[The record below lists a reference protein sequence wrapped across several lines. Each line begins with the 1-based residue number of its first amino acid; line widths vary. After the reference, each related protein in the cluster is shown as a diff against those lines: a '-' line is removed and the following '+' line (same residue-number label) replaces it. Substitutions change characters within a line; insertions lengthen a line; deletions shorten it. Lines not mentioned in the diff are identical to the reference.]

1 MTGTAASR
9 PYGSL
14 NSDEGE
20 GEGDELLLLQESSR
34 VQDLPDAL
42 SPSFESP
49 LRESS
54 AIVAI
59 FNLLNT
65 MVGGGAL
72 SLPYAFAKC
81 GWLGGVVLVLFSVK
95 ISNFALSLLCTLAR
109 KVRGTSYPAIVGKT
123 MGGAYAEALDAT
135 QFFMLFLVVI
145 AFLIL
150 IRDISGDV
158 VEFLM
163 FGPAYSAEDDVLQGL
178 DAHSR
183 SLLLH
188 IMTAAMLPLMAQES
202 LHALRHVSY
211 VGSASVMLL
220 LGVIAH
226 KAYLAN
232 TRNGEGFWNSVLAGG
247 PRGAARLGPEKW
259 GDVLTALP
267 IILIAFLCQF
277 NIVGV
282 FTKLERPSPS
292 RTEGVILTTNY
303 ASGAVYILF
312 GLSGYL
318 FSTDRTADNILNNFS
333 PKDPSLALARSGLV
347 LTLMCQIPM
356 VLLPC
361 RDSLFR
367 LMMNLS
373 AAVVASGAG
382 GGGVEGR
389 RQEGGEEEQGEQP
402 HVSSLSPPP
411 LSSSSSRVSV
421 VESTPKGGGSDFSL
435 AKVAVSALERIVGR
449 PLLAVP
455 GAVLGVLGSSSSAS
469 SGAGKDDEGRVGAR
483 DDGSSPA
490 SASASDEE
498 EQGSS
503 KAAAPVEAEAEGT
516 APISFPARL
525 FATLVLVASAL
536 FFAERVPG
544 VASIWQAAGSSI
556 SLLLAFVFPALAYIS
571 LWWRL
576 GRSCGGVD
584 FEAAG
589 AWSLLVTGLLMVLLC
604 TAQTIYG

>member
-1 MTGTAASR
+1 MDSRTSLTGTAPSR

-20 GEGDELLLLQESSR
+20 DGELLQLQESSR
-34 VQDLPDAL
+34 IQDMPDAL

-81 GWLGGVVLVLFSVK
+81 GWLGGIILVLFSVQ

-123 MGGAYAEALDAT
+123 MGAAYAEALDAT

-150 IRDISGDV
+150 VRDISGDV

-163 FGPAYSAEDDVLQGL
+163 FGPAFSAEDDALQGL
-178 DAHSR
+178 DGQSR

-188 IMTAAMLPLMAQES
+188 LMTVAMLPLMAQES

-232 TRNGEGFWNSVLAGG
+232 TRDGEGFLDSVMSGG
-247 PRGAARLGPEKW
+247 PRGAARWGPEKW
-259 GDVLTALP
+259 TDVLTALP

-282 FTKLERPSPS
+282 FSKLERPSSS
-292 RTEGVILTTNY
+292 RTEGVIITTNY

-312 GLSGYL
+312 GLSGYF
-318 FSTDRTADNILNNFS
+318 FSTNRTADNILNNFS

-361 RDSLFR
+361 RDSFFR
-367 LMMNLS
+367 LLINLWS
-373 AAVVASGAG
+373 VVCGAG
-382 GGGVEGR
+382 GAAGR
-389 RQEGGEEEQGEQP
+389 RVDEGEEEERGERP
-402 HVSSLSPPP
+402 YSSPPP
-411 LSSSSSRVSV
+411 AGIVA
-421 VESTPKGGGSDFSL
+421 STPRKGGADFS
-435 AKVAVSALERIVGR
+435 VANATVSTLESIVGR
-449 PLLAVP
+449 PLMAVP
-455 GAVLGVLGSSSSAS
+455 GAVLGILGAASPSPSSSSSS
-469 SGAGKDDEGRVGAR
+469 SGAGKGEDGAHDNR
-483 DDGSSPA
+483 PSSAPA
-490 SASASDEE
+490 SASAFASDEE
-498 EQGSS
+498 EQGGS
-503 KAAAPVEAEAEGT
+503 KAADSEAEAGGT

-525 FATLVLVASAL
+525 LATLILVGGAL

-571 LWWRL
+571 LWRQL
-576 GRSCGGVD
+576 GRACEGVD
-584 FEAAG
+584 YEAWG
-589 AWSLLVTGLLMVLLC
+589 AWGLLVTGMLMVLLC
-604 TAQTIYG
+604 TLQTIYG